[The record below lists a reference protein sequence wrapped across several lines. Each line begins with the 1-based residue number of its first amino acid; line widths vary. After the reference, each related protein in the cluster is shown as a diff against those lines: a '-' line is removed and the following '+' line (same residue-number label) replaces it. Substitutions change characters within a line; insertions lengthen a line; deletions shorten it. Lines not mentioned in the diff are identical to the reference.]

1 MRYFIET
8 NALHKDKMFDWK
20 INTDDQYTSRS
31 LDFELDEDDATLKLL
46 IEPILRHRGL
56 FDSSSVPLPSH
67 LIDRKLPK
75 AKTVHERLCQWI
87 LTDWTADRELQM
99 IRDLTVLFKLAM
111 EPSSDEISQ
120 LLTEKL
126 FWGVLILFFFVLT
139 YFLGL
144 VDLVSLCFSKK
155 VCCP

>member
-1 MRYFIET
+1 MRYFTEA
-8 NALHKDKMFDWK
+8 NAVHKDKMFDWK
-20 INTDDQYTSRS
+20 LDTNDQYTSRF
-31 LDFELDEDDATLKLL
+31 LDFELEENDATLKLL

-75 AKTVHERLCQWI
+75 AKSVHERLCQWI
-87 LTDWTADRELQM
+87 VTDWTADRELQM

-120 LLTEKL
+120 LWLPTEKL
-126 FWGVLILFFFVLT
+126 FWGVLILFFGCTVCS
-139 YFLGL
+139 
-144 VDLVSLCFSKK
+144 SLNLCLSWIG
-155 VCCP
+155 